1 MRNMESSLLGR
12 HTHYL
17 GRHSERLPVSKIND
31 TDRMTMAYDDG
42 MQKVLDAD
50 DIPARIRTFVS
61 KVSDTA
67 ADVI

>member
-1 MRNMESSLLGR
+1 MRNMGILTACR

-31 TDRMTMAYDDG
+31 ADRMPMAYDDG
-42 MQKVLDAD
+42 MQKSSEAD

-61 KVSDTA
+61 KVSDPA
-67 ADVI
+67 ADVF

>member
-1 MRNMESSLLGR
+1 LAGTL
-12 HTHYL
+12 TTL
-17 GRHSERLPVSKIND
+17 GRHSERLPVRKIND
-31 TDRMTMAYDDG
+31 ADRMPTSYDDG

-67 ADVI
+67 AGVA

>member
-1 MRNMESSLLGR
+1 MLGR

-17 GRHSERLPVSKIND
+17 GRHSERLPVSKLND
-31 TDRMTMAYDDG
+31 TRRKSTTTDRMTMAYDNG

-61 KVSDTA
+61 KVSAA

>member
-1 MRNMESSLLGR
+1 
-12 HTHYL
+12 
-17 GRHSERLPVSKIND
+17 
-31 TDRMTMAYDDG
+31 MAYDDG

-50 DIPARIRTFVS
+50 DIPARSRTFVS